1 MTALDPISTTESGK
15 GAAPA
20 RNFRLLWG
28 GDFFSQLGSQTTLFL
43 LPLLAISLLDASGFQ
58 VGLLQALYMAPFVV
72 LPLLAGLLLE
82 HRALRPVLIVVDL
95 LRASVVLTIA
105 ALALSGQMT
114 LPHLLVAALIGGCLT
129 VVYDIAL
136 VSYVPRLVSSGFL
149 DTAHSRMSA
158 NIAVGGTA
166 GPGVGGWTASL
177 LGPASAMGASGL
189 AYLGSALTLF
199 FVRHRERVPT
209 RAGDR
214 DPRAELADGV
224 RAVFSNPPV
233 RAVSIHAAI
242 YNAGIPLVTVG
253 GLMYLVDGMGMSSG
267 LYGTLM
273 LVGGLGA
280 VTGALSVPLLIRRI
294 GYGPSMLTVL
304 LFSTFPYFLLPAF
317 GGVDALGFSAAG
329 AAFFIGSGGA
339 AAGSVVAT
347 TIRQRL
353 TLPDLRTRMNATY
366 RLVSFGAIPIG
377 ALGAG
382 SLADLIGAR
391 ETLWLAPVILLV
403 SCLPVLLGPV
413 RRLRDVPDRAEQGAP
428 TV

>member
-1 MTALDPISTTESGK
+1 MTAPTPPSTDESGK
-15 GAAPA
+15 GGAPL
-20 RNFRLLWG
+20 RDFRLLWG

-43 LPLLAISLLDASGFQ
+43 LPLLAVSLLDASGFQ

-72 LPLLAGLLLE
+72 LPLLAGIMLE

-95 LRASVVLTIA
+95 LRAAVVLTIA
-105 ALALSGQMT
+105 ATALSGHMA
-114 LPHLLVAALIGGCLT
+114 LHHLLFAALVGGCLT

-136 VSYVPRLVSSGFL
+136 VSYVPRLVSSRLL

-177 LGPASAMGASGL
+177 LGPASAVGVSGL

-199 FVRHRERVPT
+199 FVRHQERVPT
-209 RAGDR
+209 RTGTR
-214 DPRAELADGV
+214 DLRAELADGM
-224 RAVFSNPPV
+224 RTVFANPPV
-233 RAVSIHAAI
+233 RAVSIHAAV
-242 YNAGIPLVTVG
+242 YNAGIPLITVG
-253 GLMYLVDGMGMSSG
+253 GLMYLVDGLGMSSG

-273 LVGGLGA
+273 LTGGLGA
-280 VTGALSVPLLIRRI
+280 VTGALTVPRLIRRI

-317 GGVDALGFSAAG
+317 GGVSAFGFAAAG

-339 AAGSVVAT
+339 AGGSVVAT

-353 TLPDLRTRMNATY
+353 TPENLRTRMNATY

-382 SLADLIGAR
+382 TLADVIGAR
-391 ETLWLAPVILLV
+391 ETLWIAPVVLLV

-413 RRLRDVPDRAEQGAP
+413 RRLRDIPG
-428 TV
+428 